1 MSTFLPQD
9 SNDYPIPALRLKNG
23 GAHAVAF
30 SVSSARNGSAFA
42 DTTRIVSLYATAGVF
57 VKFGDASVTATSSD
71 HYFPAGV
78 YYDVSIGGDK
88 TAHYTHVAVLAADG
102 DGTVYVSE
110 KE

>member
-9 SNDYPIPALRLKNG
+9 SNSYPIPALRLKNG
-23 GAHAVAF
+23 GAHVVPLSVTSSRNAAAF
-30 SVSSARNGSAFA
+30 DSA
-42 DTTRIVSLYATAGVF
+42 TRIVSLYATAGAF
-57 VKFGDASVTATSSD
+57 VKFGDASVTATTSD
-71 HYFPAGV
+71 HFFPAGV
-78 YYDVSIGGDK
+78 YYDVSVGGDK

>member
-23 GAHAVAF
+23 GAHAVA
-30 SVSSARNGSAFA
+30 SSASSARNGAAFDA
-42 DTTRIVSLYATAGVF
+42 STRIVSLYATNGVY
-57 VKFGDASVTATSSD
+57 VKFGDASVSATSSD

-102 DGTVYVSE
+102 DGTVYISE